1 MAEIVVLGAGIGG
14 ISMAYELRAQIGRKA
29 NITLLSDSEW
39 FHFVPSNPWV
49 AVNWRKPE
57 DIKNSPPQDLPET
70 ENWLRSHGG
79 KTCVTGRER
88 DRTQGWPPPPL

>member
-57 DIKNSPPQDLPET
+57 DIKIHLPEILPET
-70 ENWLRSHGG
+70 ENWLRCQRG
-79 KTCVTGRER
+79 KTCSPERER